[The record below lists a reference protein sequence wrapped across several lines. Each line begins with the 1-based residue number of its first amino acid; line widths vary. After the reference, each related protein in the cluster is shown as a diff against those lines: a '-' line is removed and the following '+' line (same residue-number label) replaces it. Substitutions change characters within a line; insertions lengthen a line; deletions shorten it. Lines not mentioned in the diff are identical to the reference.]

1 MKNQLHEHIQK
12 ISILEE
18 YATLSTCWQY
28 LIEASD
34 SENKSRAS
42 RMIKKYA
49 QFLKR
54 AGQTHVSINTLEEFL
69 NSEGLDTSIIEQY
82 RGQQLTKS
90 ILDNVFFELATQI
103 DNKETT
109 SNFDIHTAKDPQT
122 VKRIFNQF
130 LNKID
135 KTANKSTLLYFLDKV
150 NVPQKTLIAVSK
162 QIDDIVT
169 TVANKKNLPIPTN
182 FAEINQT
189 IEQAGIFQ
197 SNSPHLKQI
206 FSTVVDNLEL
216 KQFDSDREWKAP
228 YGYDEDTPVDNNIVP
243 AVEDAIAGT
252 GKSLFN
258 VVNQIIDSG
267 KLNNNQLRNILGAIK
282 RQIGKQSTTTP

>member
-1 MKNQLHEHIQK
+1 MKNQILEHIQK

-18 YATLSTCWQY
+18 YAALSTCWQY

-42 RMIKKYA
+42 RMIKKYG
-49 QFLKR
+49 QFLRRSGDK
-54 AGQTHVSINTLEEFL
+54 QISIDTLEKF
-69 NSEGLDTSIIEQY
+69 LDTEGFDTSVIEQY
-82 RGQQLTKS
+82 RGQQLTKQTLND
-90 ILDNVFFELATQI
+90 IFFKLAVQI
-103 DNKETT
+103 DKKETT
-109 SNFDIHTAKDPQT
+109 ANFDIHTAKDPQT
-122 VKRIFNQF
+122 VKKIFNRF

-228 YGYDEDTPVDNNIVP
+228 YGYDEDTPVDNSIVP

-282 RQIGKQSTTTP
+282 RQIGKKQ